1 MTKIKKMNKV
11 VLITGAA
18 KRIGKALSIAFHKA
32 GYSILIHYHSSAGD
46 AEVLCKQLNQIR
58 ENSAH
63 CLACELDNKEALDSF
78 VKECHEHI
86 NDLHLLINN
95 ASRFYPTPLASAK
108 QDDWQHL
115 MDSNLRAPY
124 FLCQGFLDLLTE
136 SKGNIINLVDIYGE
150 RPLAKH
156 SLYSMSKA
164 GLIML
169 NKSLALEL
177 APAVRVNAIA
187 PGAIL
192 WPEGGH
198 DDQEAI
204 LQKVPLQR
212 EGNEQD
218 IVDAALYLNSADYV
232 TGQVI
237 QVDGGRVLAI

>member
-1 MTKIKKMNKV
+1 MIQDKKMNKV

-18 KRIGKALSIAFHKA
+18 KRIGKALSLAFHDA
-32 GYSILIHYHSSAGD
+32 GYSVLIHYHRSAED
-46 AEVLCKQLNQIR
+46 AEALCKQLNQRR

-63 CLACELDNKEALDSF
+63 CLPCKLDNQEALDDF
-78 VKECHEHI
+78 VKECHKHI

-95 ASRFYPTPLASAK
+95 ASRFYPTPLGSAK

-124 FLCQGFLDLLTE
+124 FLCQGFLDLLTQ

-192 WPEGGH
+192 WPEGGQ

-218 IVDAALYLNSADYV
+218 IVDAALYLNKAGYV

>member
-1 MTKIKKMNKV
+1 MKQDKKMNKV

-18 KRIGKALSIAFHKA
+18 KRIGKALSIAFHEA
-32 GYSILIHYHSSAGD
+32 GYSVLIHYHSSSED
-46 AEVLCKQLNQIR
+46 AEALCRQLNQR
-58 ENSAH
+58 RGNSAY
-63 CLACELDNKEALDSF
+63 CLACELDNKEALDTF
-78 VKECHEHI
+78 VKACHEHI

-95 ASRFYPTPLASAK
+95 ASRFYPTPLASANEN
-108 QDDWQHL
+108 DWQQL

-124 FLCQGFLDLLTE
+124 FLCKGFLDLLTQ

-150 RPLAKH
+150 RPLANH

-192 WPEGGH
+192 WPEGGQ
-198 DDQEAI
+198 DNQDAI
-204 LQKVPLQR
+204 LKKIPLQR

-218 IVDAALYLNSADYV
+218 IVDAALYLNKAEYV

-237 QVDGGRVLAI
+237 QVDGGRVLTI